1 MLQESQ
7 VEAINNQ
14 GLFRELI
21 LNLELDESL
30 VYFTKELKKTLL
42 DDWDMV
48 IAITGIREGIGKST
62 LEILLGYLVDKDFD
76 LEKNMSYLPT
86 TKEIEEKFYALNQYQ
101 LLGIDEAIKIL
112 YKLKWMDRLQIAIN
126 EMYATERKQ
135 NKATALC
142 IPRIRDLNEQF
153 RNHKVNINIHI
164 VARGYAVVFRRD
176 DFNFA
181 SVDPWHLKETE
192 KLLEK
197 LRMNRKIMEIVL
209 DERMSIYRKCPT
221 YWFDFVFP
229 PLPKPIFDKY
239 KDIGIQKRK
248 ERLNIAIEETKRIAF
263 ILHQHGV
270 TQDVIAKGLNT
281 NQQTISDWLSKM
293 YYTDKKPVVTTSYI
307 SS

>member
-1 MLQESQ
+1 
-7 VEAINNQ
+7 VEVINNQ

-48 IAITGIREGIGKST
+48 LALTGVREGVGKST

-112 YKLKWMDRLQIAIN
+112 YKLKWMDRLQVAIN

-164 VARGYAVVFRRD
+164 VARGYAIVFRRD

-181 SVDPWHLKETE
+181 SVDPWHLKETD

-197 LRMNRKIMEIVL
+197 LRMNRKIMEIGL
-209 DERMSIYRKCPT
+209 EERMSIYRKCPT

-248 ERLNIAIEETKRIAF
+248 ERLDIAVEETKRVAF

-270 TQDVIAKGLNT
+270 AQSIISKGLNIPQST
-281 NQQTISDWLSKM
+281 LSDWLIKAFGN
-293 YYTDKKPVVTTSYI
+293 DEKRLITSGYR